1 MKLVPK
7 RIADYVSVPWDERR
21 TEKVWSSLQAQPR
34 ARLGPASRASSLAR
48 AALVSAAAVLLVFVV
63 LRRFGSH
70 RASDT
75 VATAN
80 PPSMQG
86 RVIDT
91 HGAMQPVQLPDG
103 STLLLEAESRLWVLS
118 ADGDRV
124 RLRLE
129 NGSVDCNVAHR
140 PARTFVVEV
149 GGGEVAVRG
158 TRFRVTAARNPMS
171 DHAGGWHVRVEQGSV
186 EVRRS
191 EREPSVLLRAG
202 AFWSS
207 EPQDR
212 PAEPATAQPAEVA
225 PTLQGVAE
233 PTPRA
238 RPSQPTARELFS
250 RADSARSAR
259 RHEEAAS
266 YLAQLVRRFPRD
278 PRAPLAAFQL
288 GRIRLLTLHQHEAA
302 IQAFSFVLEHRTRSP
317 FFEDAEAARVEAA
330 DKLGDRA
337 RCVAWRDQF
346 LEAHRR
352 SASAERVRRM
362 CAR

>member
-21 TEKVWSSLQAQPR
+21 TEKVWSSLQAQSR
-34 ARLGPASRASSLAR
+34 ARLGPAPRAVSLAR
-48 AALVSAAAVLLVFVV
+48 AALVSAAAVLLVFV
-63 LRRFGSH
+63 LLHRSGAH
-70 RASDT
+70 RASGT
-75 VATAN
+75 VAAAN

-149 GGGEVAVRG
+149 GGGEIAVRG
-158 TRFRVTAARNPMS
+158 TRFRVTAARHAMS

-191 EREPSVLLRAG
+191 EREPSVLLQAG

-207 EPQDR
+207 EPRDR
-212 PAEPATAQPAEVA
+212 TAEPNTAPPAAVA

-233 PTPRA
+233 PTPRPA
-238 RPSQPTARELFS
+238 QPTARELFS

-302 IQAFSFVLEHRTRSP
+302 IQAFSFVLEHPTRSP
-317 FFEDAEAARVEAA
+317 FFEDAAAARVEAA
-330 DKLGDRA
+330 DKLGDLA
-337 RCVAWRDQF
+337 RCVAWRDRF
-346 LEAHRR
+346 IEAHPR

-362 CAR
+362 CPR